1 MSSPTPAPAYPIRW
15 LLGLGVASLLIH
27 LSYWAVGIRFDRD
40 SLDGIMHF
48 LDAEMLRTNLFESI
62 LYLHIQPPLMNLV
75 TGLILKITPESIL
88 LFHWLFLVLGNALYA
103 SVFLLQLRL
112 GVPRLLA
119 AILSTIFLASPAF
132 ILFEYFLLYTLPC
145 AAFLAMAAL
154 FLVDYLQTRRPLFL
168 AGFVLMVF
176 LLCGTR
182 SAFHL
187 GYFVLAIGLLLALD
201 RTHWRR
207 VAVFALVPFV
217 LLFGFYFKN
226 WVIFGEFT
234 ACTFVEKNLWIMTAG
249 NIAWDDKVQLVE
261 EGELSEFALI
271 NRWAS
276 LDAYPEEFKVVPERF
291 NDIPVLS
298 ETHKRNGEV
307 NYNHYGN
314 IAICNQYGED
324 ARAVL
329 RAQPEAYAYAMA
341 LSWYRYFL
349 PSHSVPV
356 SPQNRAEI
364 GPALTFYDYAI
375 FGKMPV
381 DLSRWS
387 VLVERGGHPPAVFLL
402 FGLPVVFF
410 YGAYRFLLGRDWTL
424 PQRVLLGFMLFN
436 IAMIAVMGCAF
447 DFHETARYRF
457 LTDGLSV
464 VLLGLMLTGVARW
477 WRTRLWAAQGE

>member
-1 MSSPTPAPAYPIRW
+1 MKTPDTAPAYPLRW
-15 LLGLGVASLLIH
+15 ILGLGVVSLVVH
-27 LSYWAVGIRFDRD
+27 LSYFAAGVKFDRA

-48 LDAEMLRTNLFESI
+48 LDAEMLRTQLFESI

-75 TGLILKITPESIL
+75 TGLVLKITPESTLI
-88 LFHWLFLVLGNALYA
+88 FHILFLVLGNALFL

-112 GVPRLLA
+112 GVSRSVAAVLA
-119 AILSTIFLASPAF
+119 SVFLASPAF

-154 FLVDYLQTRRPLFL
+154 CLVDYLQTRRVGWLV
-168 AGFVLMVF
+168 GFVLMVF

-187 GYFVLAIGLLLALD
+187 GYFVLAIGLILALD
-201 RTHWRR
+201 RAHWRR
-207 VAVFALVPFV
+207 IAAVALVPFV

-249 NIAWDDKVQLVE
+249 NINWDEKVQMVE
-261 EGELSEFALI
+261 QGELSEFALI

-276 LDAYPEEFKVVPERF
+276 LDAYPDQYKEVPERF
-291 NDIPVLS
+291 ADIPVLS

-314 IAICNQYGED
+314 IAICNIYGED

-329 RAQPEAYAYAMA
+329 RAQPQAYVYAMA

-356 SPQNRAEI
+356 SPPNRAI
-364 GPALTFYDYAI
+364 MGPALRFYDTVV
-375 FGKMPV
+375 FGTLPV
-381 DLSRWS
+381 DLSGWS
-387 VLVERGGHPPAVFLL
+387 VLVKRGGHPPAVFLL
-402 FGLPVVFF
+402 VGLPLVFF
-410 YGAYRFLLGRDWTL
+410 YGAYRFLRGRGLTL

-457 LTDGLSV
+457 NTDGYSI
-464 VLLGLMLTGVARW
+464 VLLGMLITAVGQHLRRVR
-477 WRTRLWAAQGE
+477 E